1 MKKILIA
8 GLKEPAGGVENA
20 VLGYVEN
27 FDTSFIT
34 TDFAFVCSKVSF
46 EDRIKN
52 GRAIYLP
59 NRIKH
64 PVLYRKKLK
73 QIFAETDYDAL
84 WCNYS
89 GLTNIDFLK
98 EAKRKGVP
106 IRIVHSH
113 TAKHSWGNRI
123 MKYLVPYFH
132 NKNQKIVDRYVTD
145 YWTCSKKSAD
155 FMFGKE
161 LAQKAVLIPNTV
173 DTDKFLN
180 NNSFKDDV
188 FNEFGISKDA
198 TVVGHIGRMCV
209 EKNQCF
215 LLDVFKEILK
225 LNEKAVL
232 LFVGDG
238 ELKDTVI
245 SYAKEIGVE
254 GNVVFTLSRKDIPR
268 LLCAMDVFL
277 LPSLTEGFPVTVV
290 EAQAANVPCVVS
302 SEAVVKEADLTDTTR
317 FISLDEDFAVWARAT
332 LDASKEILNDGVEKL
347 KAAGFDSKTEAEK
360 IQNFFKGV

>member
-20 VLGYVEN
+20 VLSYTDN
-27 FDTSFIT
+27 FDTSCFT
-34 TDFAFVCSKVSF
+34 TDFAFVCGKVSF
-46 EDRIKN
+46 EERIKN

-73 QIFAETDYDAL
+73 QIFAETNYDAL

-98 EAKRKGVP
+98 EAKKKGVP
-106 IRIVHSH
+106 VRIVHSH
-113 TAKHSWGNRI
+113 TAKHSWGNQI

-132 NKNQKIVDRYVTD
+132 NKNQKIIDRYVTD

-155 FMFGKE
+155 FMFGKK

-173 DTDKFLN
+173 DTDKFITD
-180 NNSFKDDV
+180 SSCKDNV
-188 FNEFGISKDA
+188 LSEFGISKDA
-198 TVVGHIGRMCV
+198 TVVGHIGRMCI
-209 EKNQCF
+209 EKNQCY
-215 LLDVFKEILK
+215 LLDIFKEILK

-238 ELKDTVI
+238 ELKETVI
-245 SYAKEIGVE
+245 SYAKEIGIE
-254 GNVVFTLSRKDIPR
+254 NNVVFTLSRKDIPR

-317 FISLDEDFAVWARAT
+317 FVSLEEDVAVWAKT
-332 LDASKEILNDGVEKL
+332 VLDAAEETLKNGIEKL
-347 KAAGFDSKTEAEK
+347 KAAGFDSKTEAGK